1 MQFFSSEASQIFF
14 VLLAFLKG
22 LKKTYESLHDDL
34 VWFSSELMWLH
45 AIPALFIGPLPP
57 PMRRMRLVKCAGS
70 CRRFKTSS
78 LLLQPFL
85 METAPLYSSFIK
97 ESKNANLEKG
107 YLTIFHACKE
117 IVQTINFDQ
126 FLQGKI
132 MKHNARKCKCS
143 QSKNIEKKHTKLSTS
158 LQNVEKSFV
167 LFEDYLGGF

>member
-1 MQFFSSEASQIFF
+1 
-14 VLLAFLKG
+14 
-22 LKKTYESLHDDL
+22 
-34 VWFSSELMWLH
+34 MWLH

-70 CRRFKTSS
+70 CRRSKTSS

-143 QSKNIEKKHTKLSTS
+143 QSKNIVKKSI
-158 LQNVEKSFV
+158 QSFQHHFKMFKNN
-167 LFEDYLGGF
+167 LCCLRII

>member
-1 MQFFSSEASQIFF
+1 
-14 VLLAFLKG
+14 
-22 LKKTYESLHDDL
+22 
-34 VWFSSELMWLH
+34 MWLH

-70 CRRFKTSS
+70 CRRSKTSS

-143 QSKNIEKKHTKLSTS
+143 QSKIL
-158 LQNVEKSFV
+158 EKSIQSFQHHFKM
-167 LFEDYLGGF
+167 L